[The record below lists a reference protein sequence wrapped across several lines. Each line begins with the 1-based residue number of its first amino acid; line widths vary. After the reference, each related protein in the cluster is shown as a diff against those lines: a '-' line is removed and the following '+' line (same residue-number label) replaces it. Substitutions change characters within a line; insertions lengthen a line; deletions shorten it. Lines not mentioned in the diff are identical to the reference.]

1 MSGDSSSKGKT
12 EKSAGT
18 GREEEYRYLKGWV
31 RHLSAVDPPT
41 GLLNRHGWITVA
53 ARYLKRAAKSQ
64 KRVGV
69 ILADLDHFRRVNDEY
84 GYDVG
89 EEALQHV
96 AEVLESQLRP
106 GDLLGRWLE
115 EEFIL
120 FLLSDESDVL
130 AGVAERM
137 RKAVESTPLVKE
149 AVHLSMTISLG
160 AVDWMVKTGDLKE
173 LEAIVSEAE
182 SRVTRAK
189 EQGRN
194 RVVL

>member
-1 MSGDSSSKGKT
+1 MGGESSSEEKP
-12 EKSAGT
+12 EKSAGK

-41 GLLNRHGWITVA
+41 GLLNRHGWMTVA
-53 ARYLKRAAKSQ
+53 ARYLKRAAQSQ
-64 KRVGV
+64 KRIGV
-69 ILADLDHFRRVNDEY
+69 ILADLDHFQRVNDEY

-137 RKAVESTPLVKE
+137 RKAVESTPMVKE
-149 AVHLSMTISLG
+149 TIRLPMTISLG
-160 AVDWMVKTGDLKE
+160 AVDWRVKTGDLKE

-182 SRVTRAK
+182 SRVIRAK

>member
-1 MSGDSSSKGKT
+1 MSGELSRKGTT
-12 EKSAGT
+12 EKSAGM

-53 ARYLKRAAKSQ
+53 ARYLKRAARSQ

-69 ILADLDHFRRVNDEY
+69 LLADLDHFKRVNDDY

-89 EEALQHV
+89 EQALQHV

-115 EEFIL
+115 EKFIL
-120 FLLSDESDVL
+120 FLLSDESEVL
-130 AGVAERM
+130 AGVAERL
-137 RKAVESTPLVKE
+137 RKAVEASPMVKDTMR
-149 AVHLSMTISLG
+149 LPMTISVG
-160 AVDWMVKTGDLKE
+160 AVDWKVKIGDLKE

-182 SRVTRAK
+182 GRVIRAK

-194 RVVL
+194 RVVV

>member
-1 MSGDSSSKGKT
+1 MGGDSPSKGQT
-12 EKSAGT
+12 EKPAGM

-53 ARYLKRAAKSQ
+53 ARYLKRAARSQ

-69 ILADLDHFRRVNDEY
+69 ILADLDHFQRVNDEH

-120 FLLSDESDVL
+120 FLLSDETEVL
-130 AGVAERM
+130 AGVAERL
-137 RKAVESTPLVKE
+137 RKAVEAAPMVKDKIR
-149 AVHLSMTISLG
+149 LQMTISVG
-160 AVDWMVKTGDLKE
+160 AVDRMVKTGDLKE
-173 LEAIVSEAE
+173 MEAIVSEAE
-182 SRVTRAK
+182 RRVIRAK

-194 RVVL
+194 RVVV

>member
-1 MSGDSSSKGKT
+1 MGGDSSSKGKP
-12 EKSAGT
+12 EKSAGL

-31 RHLSAVDPPT
+31 RHLSAIDPPT

-53 ARYLKRAAKSQ
+53 ARYLKRAARSQ

-69 ILADLDHFRRVNDEY
+69 ILADLDHFQRVNDEY

-89 EEALQHV
+89 EEALQHI

-120 FLLSDESDVL
+120 FLLSDETEVL
-130 AGVAERM
+130 AGVAERL
-137 RKAVESTPLVKE
+137 RKAVESAPMVKDTIR
-149 AVHLSMTISLG
+149 LQMTISVG

-173 LEAIVSEAE
+173 MEAIVSEAE
-182 SRVTRAK
+182 RRVIRAK

-194 RVVL
+194 RVVV